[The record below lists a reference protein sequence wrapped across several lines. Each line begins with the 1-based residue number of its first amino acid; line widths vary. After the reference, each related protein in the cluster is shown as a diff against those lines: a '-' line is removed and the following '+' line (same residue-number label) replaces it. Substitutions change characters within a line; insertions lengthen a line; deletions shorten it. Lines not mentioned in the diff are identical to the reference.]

1 MVSGNKT
8 TNMSTH
14 FESLRR
20 KEVNMLLICLGNGH
34 SGWWIGRLT
43 YLAMIEGVHKKSAQP
58 VNLERR
64 KRYE

>member
-1 MVSGNKT
+1 
-8 TNMSTH
+8 
-14 FESLRR
+14 
-20 KEVNMLLICLGNGH
+20 MLLICLGNGH